1 MQQRA
6 AIARAFVHDPKLI
19 LDGRAVRRAMR

>member
-19 LDGRAVRRAMR
+19 LMDEPFARWMR